1 MLRPAIAALVTTALV
16 TTGFATTGFA
26 TAAPITAALTT
37 TALTTTGT
45 LVGAWLRAAA
55 VAIAPPGAHVEVG
68 VRLVVRPV
76 RHALVVAAGPRQVTL
91 LIKATTLIKAAPRA
105 CSGRSARAAAL
116 PLRRAATPAGP
127 PWRTLPALVAVV
139 LAATGQAPAARPVGE
154 LLGILRSHASC
165 GNNDDD
171 ENYNDN
177 YCQDDHELSHRT
189 IQHGVAS
196 QGGAS
201 EARAAIDAD
210 LSRCASTLNLIRG

>member
-1 MLRPAIAALVTTALV
+1 
-16 TTGFATTGFA
+16 
-26 TAAPITAALTT
+26 
-37 TALTTTGT
+37 
-45 LVGAWLRAAA
+45 
-55 VAIAPPGAHVEVG
+55 
-68 VRLVVRPV
+68 
-76 RHALVVAAGPRQVTL
+76 L
-91 LIKATTLIKAAPRA
+91 LIKAATLIKAAPRA

-139 LAATGQAPAARPVGE
+139 LAATGRAPAARPVGE
-154 LLGILRSHASC
+154 LVGILRSHASR

-189 IQHGVAS
+189 IQHGMAS

-210 LSRCASTLNLIRG
+210 LSRCASTLKSNSRLITWQ

>member
-16 TTGFATTGFA
+16 TT
-26 TAAPITAALTT
+26 
-37 TALTTTGT
+37 ALTTTGT
-45 LVGAWLRAAA
+45 LVRARLRAAA
-55 VAIAPPGAHVEVG
+55 VAIAPPGAHVGVG
-68 VRLVVRPV
+68 VRLVLQPV
-76 RHALVVAAGPRQVTL
+76 RRALVVAAGARQVTVL
-91 LIKATTLIKAAPRA
+91 VIVRVLVKAAALVKAAPRA
-105 CSGRSARAAAL
+105 CSGRSARAAL

-127 PWRTLPALVAVV
+127 PGRTLPALVAVV

-154 LLGILRSHASC
+154 LLGILRSHAPR

-189 IQHGVAS
+189 IQHGMAS

-210 LSRCASTLNLIRG
+210 LSRCASTLILIRG

>member
-1 MLRPAIAALVTTALV
+1 LRPAI
-16 TTGFATTGFA
+16 
-26 TAAPITAALTT
+26 AALTT
-37 TALTTTGT
+37 TALTTTGPT
-45 LVGAWLRAAA
+45 ITTALTTTALATTGPLVGAWLRAAA
-55 VAIAPPGAHVEVG
+55 VAIAPPGAHVQVG
-68 VRLVVRPV
+68 VRVVVRPV
-76 RHALVVAAGPRQVTL
+76 RHALVVAAGPRHVTL
-91 LIKATTLIKAAPRA
+91 LVKAAALVKAAPRA
-105 CSGRSARAAAL
+105 CSGRSARAAL

-127 PWRTLPALVAVV
+127 PGMTLPALVAVV
-139 LAATGQAPAARPVGE
+139 LAATGQAPATRPVGE
-154 LLGILRSHASC
+154 LLGILRSHASR

-189 IQHGVAS
+189 IQHGMAS